1 MNGYFCVLTTI
12 DFFVLCFM
20 CILTYLSET
29 LSKKQKRGFFLAFV
43 LIAGISVLEVI
54 TLVVDGLPP
63 GYRWL
68 NITANYLGFGLSPA
82 VCICLVYVLDR
93 KTALRREIRTAVR
106 IEIGYLIFL
115 FVTIPCG
122 MVFSVSAD
130 NIYSRGP
137 HFYIYVVM
145 YFGAILYLSA
155 STVITAR
162 EFQNRSRLLI
172 YPLILFVMAETIIQV
187 ALPELHVTWLCVTL
201 LSVLYFIYCSEM
213 WNQLDA
219 LTGLLNQ
226 NSYLKQTGGVR
237 CKGGVMVVFDVDDFK
252 QINDRYGH
260 EERDFS
266 IRLVGQ
272 FLQDSIGKR
281 GVCGRIGGD
290 EFAYLVP
297 CSDETM
303 SRDLYRTLHS
313 AFDIFNRTNEK
324 AYNITV
330 STGFYLLPKDMDST
344 LPEMLAH
351 ADAML
356 YEEKQKRDKNVAKI
370 LPK

>member
-122 MVFSVSAD
+122 MVFSVSVD

-137 HFYIYVVM
+137 HFYIYIVM

-201 LSVLYFIYCSEM
+201 LSVLYFIYCNEM
-213 WNQLDA
+213 WNQMDA

-226 NSYLKQTGGVR
+226 NSYLRKTGEMG
-237 CKGGVMVVFDVDDFK
+237 CKASVLVVFDVDDFK

-260 EERDFS
+260 IQGDLCLAGIAECIKKSYVNF
-266 IRLVGQ
+266 GY
-272 FLQDSIGKR
+272 
-281 GVCGRIGGD
+281 CYRIGGD
-290 EFAYLVP
+290 EFCVLLKNGGNEGR
-297 CSDETM
+297 CKQEFLQ
-303 SRDLYRTLHS
+303 RLQEKRGEI
-313 AFDIFNRTNEK
+313 AFLP
-324 AYNITV
+324 TV
-330 STGFYLLPKDMDST
+330 SYGSAPFSGEDIVKVKDR
-344 LPEMLAH
+344 
-351 ADAML
+351 ADQDM
-356 YEEKQKRDKNVAKI
+356 YQYKKERKNRKR
-370 LPK
+370 LS